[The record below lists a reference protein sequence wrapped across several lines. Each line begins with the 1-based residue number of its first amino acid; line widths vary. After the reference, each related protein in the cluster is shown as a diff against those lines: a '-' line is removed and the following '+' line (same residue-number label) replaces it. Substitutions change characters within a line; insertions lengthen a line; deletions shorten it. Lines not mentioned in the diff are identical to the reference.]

1 MPELDQE
8 LELDLAVE
16 PCFVIERPVR
26 SAARRLLVAT
36 AVGSVALVMILATA
50 WAIRTD
56 GDGARGGLRTMEPP
70 PDPAR
75 PDLPPGVELLE
86 VLERRHAVGYRAGR
100 RQPIEVVAL
109 GTAEVEVNTAAA
121 FLAMRRAAAEDGVE
135 LTLESG
141 YRTREQQAELY
152 RAWRRGK
159 GPIAARPGRSNHQ
172 SGRALDIAVNS
183 APGALEWLEANAA
196 RFDFKRTVRSEPW
209 HWEYVKTPR
218 ARGKAR
224 VSKKARA
231 RALRA
236 KRKAAAAKRKAAAA
250 KRGGKAKRAGGKAK
264 RAAKRR
270 GKKSAKRVA
279 TK

>member
-1 MPELDQE
+1 MAELDQE
-8 LELDLAVE
+8 LGQGEALE
-16 PCFVIERPVR
+16 PSFVIERPVR
-26 SAARRLLVAT
+26 SAARRLLVAS

-56 GDGARGGLRTMEPP
+56 GDGARGGLRGMEPP
-70 PDPAR
+70 EPAR
-75 PDLPPGVELLE
+75 PALPPGAELLE
-86 VLERRHAVGYRAGR
+86 VLERRQAVGYRAGR

-109 GTAEVEVNTAAA
+109 GEAEVEVNTAAA
-121 FLAMRRAAAEDGVE
+121 FLAMRRAAAADGVE
-135 LTLESG
+135 LALESG
-141 YRTREQQAELY
+141 FRTREHQAELY

-224 VSKKARA
+224 LSKKARA
-231 RALRA
+231 KALRA
-236 KRKAAAAKRKAAAA
+236 KRKAAAKRAAAA
-250 KRGGKAKRAGGKAK
+250 KRSGGKAKRSGGKAK

-279 TK
+279 AK